1 MHEQRSSSTCDT
13 ENTKILFVIF
23 YPFILPQPFGFP
35 CGSDL
40 PTIFHSK
47 SYDRADNNA
56 QSSTLLKKL
65 LIYSPCAWT
74 TAVAYVFP
82 HPRCNLHRSTPGFDS
97 SYAIQHDC
105 SNLQIN
111 TSNFPCFGFSHNHCH
126 TKVLGKKVTFH
137 VMGDSL
143 NNIYCN
149 TLTEAH

>member
-23 YPFILPQPFGFP
+23 HPFILPQPFGFP

-47 SYDRADNNA
+47 SCDRADNSA
-56 QSSTLLKKL
+56 QSSTPFKKL

-105 SNLQIN
+105 NNLQIN

-137 VMGDSL
+137 FMGDSL